1 MWLISANVCLV
12 HITIQK
18 ILNRN
23 RILLSSQIR
32 LIYIYT
38 HINIMSKDMYAKNHR
53 QYEHFQDL
61 VWISFIL
68 FIMQQLL
75 DSREIMALV
84 VQMDLTIYKNIVALH
99 NVSSFVNTYNF
110 YGQKLDKRYA
120 KLQRGKHYSSWS
132 L

>member
-12 HITIQK
+12 HISIQK

-32 LIYIYT
+32 LIYYT
-38 HINIMSKDMYAKNHR
+38 HIYIMLKDMYAKNHR

-68 FIMQQLL
+68 FIMCSYLIP
-75 DSREIMALV
+75 E
-84 VQMDLTIYKNIVALH
+84 K
-99 NVSSFVNTYNF
+99 
-110 YGQKLDKRYA
+110 
-120 KLQRGKHYSSWS
+120 
-132 L
+132 